1 MLRTAYVGTLAAVLA
16 TTVLFCLGL
25 ALITKDP
32 SWRWGA
38 LLAAM
43 AAVLVTLLWRL
54 GRLIDGQSEVLD
66 GQAEVLEGQARLLDA
81 LRADII
87 DTLDAVR
94 VQTVAVARTE
104 QMTVPMIPVSELARR
119 SVIYAS
125 APVPPPVP
133 PIPAVELPASE
144 CREDHAKIYNLGRRS
159 VEKDA

>member
-54 GRLIDGQSEVLD
+54 GRLID